1 MSTRTEQAAAQV
13 LAASKAPETEVI
25 VTESRSALT
34 RFAGNTIHQNVAE
47 ENLSALVRVVWQKRI
62 GVASGNDMSPSGL
75 RRLARQALDIA
86 KHQPAV
92 PDFPGLAS
100 KEPIA
105 QVEGF
110 SGEVTS
116 ITPAKRA
123 SAAAK
128 IIGPAARKGATASGV
143 VSQETGLI
151 TVANSRG
158 AGGTFRN
165 SAFEASA
172 VIEKGSGAGY
182 AGAISWVPSR
192 VDVARVGKVA
202 LKKAIASDDARSLAP
217 DNYTVILEP
226 QAVADLIAFMGY
238 MGFGAQDFLEGTS
251 FLSSRMGQKVMHESV
266 SIWDDGLD
274 PAGMPMP
281 FDYEG
286 VPKRRVSLIENGM
299 ARGVVYDT
307 HYAAKAGARSTG
319 HALPPTYGGGPL
331 PTNLFMAPGTS
342 SLDEMV
348 ASTERGPSRH
358 AFPLR
363 QYRRPGQRRSHRPHA
378 GRDFLD
384 RERQN
389 TLSREEPALHGE
401 HAVGLLGRR
410 SHVARIV
417 PRARDARRRSRAGGE
432 NRLVQIHR
440 RHGVLRLRTQVG

>member
-348 ASTERGPSRH
+348 ASTGRGLLVTRFHYVNIADPANAVLTGLTRDGTFWIENGKIRYPVKNLRFTESMLS
-358 AFPLR
+358 AF
-363 QYRRPGQRRSHRPHA
+363 SA
-378 GRDFLD
+378 V
-384 RERQN
+384 EAM
-389 TLSREEPALHGE
+389 SRELSLEPAMLGG
-401 HAVGLLGRR
+401 AV
-410 SHVARIV
+410 V
-417 PRARDARRRSRAGGE
+417 PAVKIASFRFTGATE
-432 NRLVQIHR
+432 F
-440 RHGVLRLRTQVG
+440 